1 MFLTKMLIFL
11 QYVKG
16 ELKKKKTKRIYSLS
30 IPIIPIYTFH
40 FLKTEIY
47 IYLFT

>member
-16 ELKKKKTKRIYSLS
+16 ELKKKTKRIYSLS
-30 IPIIPIYTFH
+30 IPIIPIYIFH